1 MFLSPPTQ
9 TFGSLAVSALLCSPD
24 SLYISFSGCLV
35 YEPDAAAENKVYIY
49 IYIYSHFTYVHYSAL
64 YILHFL
70 LDPRLHFIVCTV
82 TCTQGSKV
90 QSIKQS
96 VCYVHV
102 QYGTR

>member
-9 TFGSLAVSALLCSPD
+9 TFGSLAVSALICSPD

-49 IYIYSHFTYVHYSAL
+49 IYSHFTYVHYSAL
-64 YILHFL
+64 YILHFV